1 MSNAALLTSSY
12 TKCPNRMTML
22 LFYISIDLRWA
33 DEDREGAVI
42 NNNKIHPASWLLMQ
56 LAPFRQE

>member
-1 MSNAALLTSSY
+1 
-12 TKCPNRMTML
+12 MTML